1 MNHQSTARIISWN
14 VENLALCASAAKIS
28 STPGNADEIFLTTMD
43 RENNADLI
51 AKVLRSGHKS
61 VIEHACFSI
70 AFQDVSAYVE
80 QFLIECRLASFTV
93 KSRRYVDFSNQGYFV
108 PEDLSETGKQ
118 GYRKYMDILFDGYK
132 TLVQLGTPK
141 EDARFILPYSF
152 CSNLYCTV
160 NARELASMIAAMKH
174 GRGKHCPE
182 LCRLAEDLTDQWMEL
197 FPVDLS
203 VLLSGEDED
212 LQKETASTNAGEPI
226 VWIEPGKTG
235 QVELLQAPSEPEI
248 ILRQAMT
255 LNRRK
260 DAGNCP
266 IHELITLSRPRELE
280 QLSYTIKIS
289 NITLSGITHLVR
301 HRMQSVI
308 IPPIDSVSHNRVIL
322 PDTITQHPEAER
334 CYKNTVS
341 RANDLAGEL
350 FKSEELRNVSYYFAL
365 SGNVMDVMTTMNA
378 RELLLFVSLRACN
391 RAQWEI
397 REITMD
403 MLRCLKND
411 FPDLFCY
418 YGPSCVVT
426 GRCPEGRLSC
436 GKIKQVQEHFM
447 NWRRE

>member
-132 TLVQLGTPK
+132 TLVQHGTPK

-235 QVELLQAPSEPEI
+235 QV
-248 ILRQAMT
+248 
-255 LNRRK
+255 
-260 DAGNCP
+260 
-266 IHELITLSRPRELE
+266 
-280 QLSYTIKIS
+280 
-289 NITLSGITHLVR
+289 
-301 HRMQSVI
+301 
-308 IPPIDSVSHNRVIL
+308 
-322 PDTITQHPEAER
+322 
-334 CYKNTVS
+334 
-341 RANDLAGEL
+341 
-350 FKSEELRNVSYYFAL
+350 
-365 SGNVMDVMTTMNA
+365 
-378 RELLLFVSLRACN
+378 
-391 RAQWEI
+391 
-397 REITMD
+397 
-403 MLRCLKND
+403 
-411 FPDLFCY
+411 
-418 YGPSCVVT
+418 
-426 GRCPEGRLSC
+426 
-436 GKIKQVQEHFM
+436 
-447 NWRRE
+447 